1 MGVPVILVTGA
12 SGGVGRGIALACAK
26 NGWKVWIAARR
37 EKEGRA
43 VVEEVDLLGGKGRF
57 VFCDSGSQQSVLK
70 VVDEVIARDGQLHGV
85 VHNATS
91 SLSPQ
96 PSVLSALPMGDL
108 QNHVAVSLRGS
119 YLLAKAAYQHLCK
132 TQGSLV
138 LLTSEAGFEGKA
150 RLPAYAAVKAAQRGL
165 ARSLAR
171 EWGAKKVR
179 VNALAPLAS
188 TPAMDKAFELDSA
201 MQERVMGRNPL
212 KYLGDSVEDIGAA
225 VRFLLSEE
233 SRYITGHTLMVDG
246 GSCPVT

>member
-1 MGVPVILVTGA
+1 MDAPVIVVTGA

-26 NGWKVWIAARR
+26 VGWTVWVAARR
-37 EKEGRA
+37 EQESRA
-43 VVEEVDLLGGKGRF
+43 VVKEIDQHGGQGRF
-57 VFCDSGSQQSVLK
+57 VLCDSADQLSVQNVIEE
-70 VVDEVIARDGQLHGV
+70 VVARDGRLDGV

-91 SLSPQ
+91 GLSPQ
-96 PSVLSALPMGDL
+96 PTVLSEISMADL
-108 QNHVAVSLRGS
+108 QNHIAVSLRGS
-119 YLLAKAAYQHLCK
+119 YLLAKAAYPHLCK
-132 TQGSLV
+132 AQGSLV

-171 EWGAKKVR
+171 EWGADKVR

-188 TPAMDKAFELDSA
+188 TPAMEKAFELDSA
-201 MQERVMGRNPL
+201 MEERVMGRNPL
-212 KYLGDSVEDIGAA
+212 NYLGDSVEDIGSA
-225 VRFLLSEE
+225 VRFLLGED